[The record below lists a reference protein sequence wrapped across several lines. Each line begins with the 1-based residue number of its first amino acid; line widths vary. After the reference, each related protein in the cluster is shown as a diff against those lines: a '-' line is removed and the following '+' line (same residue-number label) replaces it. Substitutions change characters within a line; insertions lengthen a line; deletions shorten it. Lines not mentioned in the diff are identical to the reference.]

1 MSIKSIEISIIVRT
15 FNEEFWIARCLREIF
30 NQDFDSFEVI
40 LVDNNST
47 DDTVAVAKRYPI
59 STVVNIDKFIPGKAL
74 NDGIRASTG
83 NYIVCIS
90 AHCIPNDRH
99 WLKNL
104 YNNLSKNKKIAGVY
118 GRQLPLSYTSDADMR
133 DLSITFGQD
142 KKIQIKDYFFH
153 NANSMIPRD
162 IWNKFPF
169 DETATNIEDRI
180 WAKSVIDAGYQ
191 IIYEPS
197 ASVFH
202 YHGLH
207 QHGNSSIRAKGIATI
222 LNELDT
228 DIIND
233 FPDFLK
239 PENIVTSSVLLVNKG
254 INENSLEFKLL
265 FDAIRDLKKV
275 SYINEIFVASYDE
288 SIAKLTETRWIDRN
302 QPLFNEK
309 NINVEKLLSLSLKD
323 IESKG
328 IFPEVILYVNHQYP
342 FRPKNLFSDLLT
354 DLQYLGLTSVFPCF
368 TDYGHYWLKDDN
380 GNFIQ
385 IDSSMDSREN
395 ENREPIMR
403 ALYGLGCATSSV
415 EIRKQNITGNNVG
428 IIPIDDYQY
437 TLYSRDIGSKKIIKK
452 LLNYSDE

>member
-1 MSIKSIEISIIVRT
+1 MGNSQSINKINFESVQNIINNNITCGQFMIINTLENNNQNCLIKNTLSPEEEIGALNNYLKNNKSINILIYGENCCDTKVIDKFNDGYYIWERLSITRTAPANATGTWFIELAYGDTSTYKSKGQFFFTGFHLEQSEVQSSHSPIYFKRFSLNILLSDNSST
-15 FNEEFWIARCLREIF
+15 FNEFPQLGGRDYTF
-30 NQDFDSFEVI
+30 FP
-40 LVDNNST
+40 
-47 DDTVAVAKRYPI
+47 YPA
-59 STVVNIDKFIPGKAL
+59 TTP
-74 NDGIRASTG
+74 
-83 NYIVCIS
+83 IV
-90 AHCIPNDRH
+90 
-99 WLKNL
+99 
-104 YNNLSKNKKIAGVY
+104 G
-118 GRQLPLSYTSDADMR
+118 
-133 DLSITFGQD
+133 
-142 KKIQIKDYFFH
+142 
-153 NANSMIPRD
+153 
-162 IWNKFPF
+162 
-169 DETATNIEDRI
+169 
-180 WAKSVIDAGYQ
+180 
-191 IIYEPS
+191 
-197 ASVFH
+197 
-202 YHGLH
+202 
-207 QHGNSSIRAKGIATI
+207 
-222 LNELDT
+222 
-228 DIIND
+228 
-233 FPDFLK
+233 
-239 PENIVTSSVLLVNKG
+239 G
-254 INENSLEFKLL
+254 INKNSLEFKLL

-309 NINVEKLLSLSLKD
+309 NVNVEKLLSLSLKD

-452 LLNYSDE
+452 LLNYSDEQKK